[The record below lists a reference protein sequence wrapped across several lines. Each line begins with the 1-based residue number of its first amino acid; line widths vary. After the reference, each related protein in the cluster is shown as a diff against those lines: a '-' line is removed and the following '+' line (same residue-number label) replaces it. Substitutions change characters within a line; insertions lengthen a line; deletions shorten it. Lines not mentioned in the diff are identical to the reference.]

1 LLRKGHDVKLLT
13 IGLSL
18 LLWPL
23 LPAHA
28 IDPGRAKGFLQ
39 AGAERVP
46 IVEALAHF
54 HDNAEGLL
62 DRPREL
68 RILLADREVPQE
80 ALAGI
85 DFPMVGEMAR
95 DGRLRGLL
103 IRVDPRDWDTLSIT
117 MFLPPIDPRDPR
129 LCGTIRSAGPGPLKR
144 MEMSRQRVWGEVEF
158 PDSDGNPVADERS
171 WACSIRFSAPL
182 FHEPEVTSDFR
193 GDEARRSPQAR
204 VLAKKAEA
212 LAGGDPDAAERLST
226 AAANRRSRASRPSFQ
241 GDLRSVARRSG
252 RRLQE
257 SMAGDLRL
265 VVRGDRAVAI
275 FSDGTWTSLAQEG
288 GAWKA
293 DD

>member
-103 IRVDPRDWDTLSIT
+103 IRVDPRARRRSDALRPWRSRV
-117 MFLPPIDPRDPR
+117 LPAPRSNRRRRALPR
-129 LCGTIRSAGPGPLKR
+129 L
-144 MEMSRQRVWGEVEF
+144 
-158 PDSDGNPVADERS
+158 
-171 WACSIRFSAPL
+171 
-182 FHEPEVTSDFR
+182 
-193 GDEARRSPQAR
+193 
-204 VLAKKAEA
+204 
-212 LAGGDPDAAERLST
+212 
-226 AAANRRSRASRPSFQ
+226 
-241 GDLRSVARRSG
+241 
-252 RRLQE
+252 
-257 SMAGDLRL
+257 
-265 VVRGDRAVAI
+265 
-275 FSDGTWTSLAQEG
+275 
-288 GAWKA
+288 
-293 DD
+293 